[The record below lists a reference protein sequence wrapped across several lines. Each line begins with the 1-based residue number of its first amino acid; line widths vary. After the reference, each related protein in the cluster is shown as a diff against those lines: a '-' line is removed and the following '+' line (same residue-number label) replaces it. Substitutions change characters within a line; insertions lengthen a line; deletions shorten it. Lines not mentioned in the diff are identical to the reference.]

1 MWFELWIYWR
11 QLWWIKSQGICK
23 KWFGKFS
30 LGYEGVRRGI
40 SPYSFLLFHWP
51 LSLSKFIYCH
61 NKNNS
66 LSLMPDCLRFLG
78 VWLPNSKAVAVVSCL
93 IMPDSLRPHGLQ
105 HARLPCPSPSP
116 RACSDVCPLSRWSH
130 PTVLSSVVTFSCLQS
145 FPASGSFSNES
156 ALRIRWPKY
165 WSFSFS
171 ISPSS
176 EYSGL
181 KSNLTILDNGYDDG
195 SPPDTPKQHHPTW
208 KLPKATEDKLG
219 NSPIQTSIKKR
230 AKYSEKWK
238 RKNLRFHLL
247 HSCHCQMGQGEMV
260 PVPMPMIKLEC
271 GYTFAAITQHEYFH
285 LKRSLKFQSTVW
297 PYFLLWSCYK
307 MVNNG

>member
-30 LGYEGVRRGI
+30 LGYAGVRRGI

-116 RACSDVCPLSRWSH
+116 GACSNSCPLSQWCHLTIS
-130 PTVLSSVVTFSCLQS
+130 SSVVTFSCLQS
-145 FPASGSFSNES
+145 FPALGSFPISQLFTSGGQLE
-156 ALRIRWPKY
+156 LQFQHQ
-165 WSFSFS
+165 SFQWIFRV
-171 ISPSS
+171 
-176 EYSGL
+176 
-181 KSNLTILDNGYDDG
+181 D
-195 SPPDTPKQHHPTW
+195 
-208 KLPKATEDKLG
+208 
-219 NSPIQTSIKKR
+219 
-230 AKYSEKWK
+230 
-238 RKNLRFHLL
+238 
-247 HSCHCQMGQGEMV
+247 
-260 PVPMPMIKLEC
+260 
-271 GYTFAAITQHEYFH
+271 
-285 LKRSLKFQSTVW
+285 
-297 PYFLLWSCYK
+297 FL
-307 MVNNG
+307 